1 MDVIRSIFQ
10 FILDMG
16 ASVFVPLILLV
27 MGLIVRMKFKDA
39 FTSAL
44 TLGVAFVGMNIVVG
58 FMMNSIGPAA
68 QQFVKNTGIQLNVI
82 DGGWTSMATLAW
94 AWPLAFLM
102 FPFQIGVNLLM
113 LLTKQTDTLNVDLWN
128 VWGKIFTAVLVIGV
142 TGSPTAAFAV
152 AIIQMFIE
160 LKIADVN
167 QKQIERLTNI
177 PGVTTTHSM
186 NIIAVILY
194 PINRLMDYIPGLNK
208 RIDANWLKGK
218 IGVFAEN
225 HVMGFMI
232 AILLGIFA
240 KYSVQETLILGV
252 QGGTALTLFPMVAKL
267 FMQALAP
274 ISDATSEFMKKHSR
288 GRNFYIGLDWP
299 ILAGCNEI
307 WVTTILLVPIT
318 LVLAVILPGNNIL
331 PFAGII
337 NLSIAVPALL
347 VTGGNLLRMV
357 ILGTLATPVFLYAA
371 TEFAPTITQLAL
383 DTKALEIPSGQMISW
398 STIEYPVFRYI
409 FAHAANII
417 NGEFAGFI
425 AAIIWL
431 GLFAWYIKGMR
442 ARTKAFEEEEKAA

>member
-1 MDVIRSIFQ
+1 MDAIQSIFQ

-16 ASVFVPLILLV
+16 ASVFVPLILLI

-39 FTSAL
+39 FVSAL
-44 TLGVAFVGMNIVVG
+44 TLGVAFVGMNLVVG
-58 FMMNSIGPAA
+58 FMMDSIGPAA
-68 QQFVKNTGIQLNVI
+68 QQFVENTGIQLNAI

-113 LLTKQTDTLNVDLWN
+113 LFTRQTNTLNVDLWN

-142 TGSPTAAFAV
+142 TGSTTAAFAV
-152 AIIQMFIE
+152 AVIQMFIE

-167 QKQIERLTNI
+167 QKQIEKLTNI

-186 NIIAVILY
+186 NIIAVLLY
-194 PINRLMDYIPGLNK
+194 PLNRLMDFIPGLNK
-208 RIDANWLKGK
+208 QINANWLKEK

-225 HVMGFMI
+225 HVMGFII
-232 AILLGIFA
+232 AVLLGIFA
-240 KYSVQETLILGV
+240 RYSVQETLILGV
-252 QGGTALTLFPMVAKL
+252 QGATALTLFPMVAKL

-274 ISDATSEFMKKHSR
+274 LSDATSDFMKKR
-288 GRNFYIGLDWP
+288 FKGRKFFIGLDWP
-299 ILAGCNEI
+299 ILAGCNEV

-347 VTGGNLLRMV
+347 VTGGNLLRM
-357 ILGTLATPVFLYAA
+357 IIIGTLGTPLFLYMA
-371 TEFAPTITQLAL
+371 TEFTPTITQLAL
-383 DTKALEIPSGQMISW
+383 DTKAIELSAGQMISW
-398 STIEYPVFRYI
+398 STIEYPAFRYI

-417 NGEFAGFI
+417 NGEFIG
-425 AAIIWL
+425 IILAVLWL
-431 GLFAWYIKGMR
+431 GLFAWYIKGMKE
-442 ARTKAFEEEEKAA
+442 RTKALEAEEKSA

>member
-1 MDVIRSIFQ
+1 MEVISSIFQ

-16 ASVFVPLILLV
+16 SSVFVPLILLI

-44 TLGVAFVGMNIVVG
+44 TLGVAFVGMNTVVN
-58 FMMNSIGPAA
+58 FMMSSIGPAA
-68 QQFVKNTGIQLNVI
+68 EQFVNNTGIQLNI
-82 DGGWTSMATLAW
+82 MDGGWTSMSTLAW

-142 TGSPTAAFAV
+142 TGNTTVAFAV

-167 QKQIERLTNI
+167 QKQIEELTGI

-194 PINRLMDYIPGLNK
+194 PFNRLMDFIPGLNK
-208 RIDANWLKGK
+208 KIDANWLKDK

-225 HVMGFMI
+225 HVMGFII
-232 AILLGIFA
+232 ALLLGLVA
-240 KYSVQETLILGV
+240 RYSVRESLILGV
-252 QGGTALTLFPMVAKL
+252 QGATALTLFPMVAKL

-274 ISDATSEFMKKHSR
+274 ISDATSEFMKKYSK
-288 GRNFYIGLDWP
+288 GRSFYIGTDWP
-299 ILAGCNEI
+299 ILAGCSEV
-307 WVTTILLVPIT
+307 WVTTIILVPIT
-318 LVLAVILPGNNIL
+318 IILAILLPGNNIL

-347 VTGGNLLRMV
+347 VTGGNLLRML
-357 ILGTLATPVFLYAA
+357 ILGTLATPIFLYAA

-383 DTKALEIPSGQMISW
+383 DTKALDLASGQMISW
-398 STIEYPVFRYI
+398 STIEYPVFRYV
-409 FAHAANII
+409 FAHAANVI
-417 NGEFAGFI
+417 NGEFIGLI
-425 AAIIWL
+425 AAAAWL
-431 GLFAWYIKGMR
+431 GLFAWYMKGMR
-442 ARTKAFEEEEKAA
+442 KRNEALEAKKEAS

>member
-27 MGLIVRMKFKDA
+27 MGLIVRMKFNDA

-186 NIIAVILY
+186 NIIAVFASSFGRILLAS
-194 PINRLMDYIPGLNK
+194 PRSQKFDATILQTPSRLSNRLVGTRMLG
-208 RIDANWLKGK
+208 
-218 IGVFAEN
+218 GV
-225 HVMGFMI
+225 
-232 AILLGIFA
+232 
-240 KYSVQETLILGV
+240 
-252 QGGTALTLFPMVAKL
+252 
-267 FMQALAP
+267 
-274 ISDATSEFMKKHSR
+274 R
-288 GRNFYIGLDWP
+288 GRGLAAP
-299 ILAGCNEI
+299 SY
-307 WVTTILLVPIT
+307 
-318 LVLAVILPGNNIL
+318 
-331 PFAGII
+331 
-337 NLSIAVPALL
+337 SIKKDP
-347 VTGGNLLRMV
+347 R
-357 ILGTLATPVFLYAA
+357 
-371 TEFAPTITQLAL
+371 
-383 DTKALEIPSGQMISW
+383 
-398 STIEYPVFRYI
+398 
-409 FAHAANII
+409 
-417 NGEFAGFI
+417 
-425 AAIIWL
+425 
-431 GLFAWYIKGMR
+431 
-442 ARTKAFEEEEKAA
+442 